1 MEPIRRAA
9 VIKAAQECLAEYGYE
24 NTTMQA
30 IAQRANC
37 STGTVNHYFKNKEDV
52 LVSAMRTA
60 SRLVGARMRQVLEE
74 TTNPWRRLDRLIALS
89 LPDSAEDRQEWYIS
103 LTFWVKAINN
113 PNLRHLN
120 EVRFGSWFKL
130 LKSIVEDGIR
140 MGSFRALDPD
150 LATLSLIGII
160 DGLGVHAALGNEN
173 VTIERM
179 RLAGSYSIRALLA
192 RDDLIVINSA

>member
-1 MEPIRRAA
+1 MPKLGMEPIRRAA
-9 VIKAAQECLAEYGYE
+9 VIKAAQECLAEFGYE

-52 LVSAMRTA
+52 LVSAMRAA
-60 SRLVGARMRQVLEE
+60 SRSVGERMRQVMRE
-74 TTNPWRRLDRLIALS
+74 TANPWRRLDKIIALS
-89 LPDSAEDRQEWYIS
+89 LPDSPEDRQEWYIS
-103 LTFWVKAINN
+103 LTFWVKAIND

-120 EVRFGSWFKL
+120 EVRFASWFDL
-130 LKSIVEDGIR
+130 LKAIIVDGIR
-140 MGSFRALDPD
+140 QGSFRSLDPD

-173 VTIERM
+173 VTIEKM
-179 RLAGSYSIRALLA
+179 RLAGSYSIRGLLA
-192 RDDLIVINSA
+192 R